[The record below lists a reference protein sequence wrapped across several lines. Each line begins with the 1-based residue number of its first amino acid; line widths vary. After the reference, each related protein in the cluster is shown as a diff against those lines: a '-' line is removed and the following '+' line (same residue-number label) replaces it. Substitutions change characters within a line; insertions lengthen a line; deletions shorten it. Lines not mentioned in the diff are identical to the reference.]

1 MFDTSVQLGRWRQ
14 TYSGVILPA
23 LYFLAVLS
31 VFHETVMSMVKVWVE
46 GETFAHGFLVLPIS
60 LWLIGRQRAALVGQ
74 NVNPSPW
81 VIVLTFL
88 GALLWLAGWLVDV
101 NLVQQLALVWIAVT
115 GIWALIGT
123 ELAKRIAFPL
133 CFLFLAVPMG
143 EGLIPPLMEL
153 TADSTEYLVRLS
165 GIPVYREG
173 MYLTLPTGHWS
184 VVEACSGV
192 RYLIASFTLGL
203 LYAYLSY
210 RSLRTQIIFIV
221 FAILLPVVANSLR
234 AYGIV
239 MIGHLSGME
248 LATGVDHLI
257 YGWVFF
263 GVVMLLL
270 FWVGSFWQ
278 EAEPQF
284 LVSESDAGNTFVD
297 RTTSFSQPKVLL
309 LLLLVLIAAP
319 GFSGV
324 FASNQLESA
333 QALQP
338 AKPAPGW
345 IITKDPQWEWLPNQN
360 GADRVTHEYYLGES
374 IVMVGLYQYLNQ
386 VPGAELVSSGEAWRI
401 DRSLWRL
408 VKEQTRQVNVGVED
422 IYVDEAELAKS
433 SEQLRLLVWSF
444 YRVGS
449 EYTANP
455 YRVKVLEAK
464 QVLFEGRRVGSR
476 LFLATPLVKDKD
488 ESRRVLEN
496 FMHSHLR
503 NIEDALNKK

>member
-1 MFDTSVQLGRWRQ
+1 
-14 TYSGVILPA
+14 
-23 LYFLAVLS
+23 
-31 VFHETVMSMVKVWVE
+31 
-46 GETFAHGFLVLPIS
+46 
-60 LWLIGRQRAALVGQ
+60 
-74 NVNPSPW
+74 
-81 VIVLTFL
+81 
-88 GALLWLAGWLVDV
+88 
-101 NLVQQLALVWIAVT
+101 
-115 GIWALIGT
+115 
-123 ELAKRIAFPL
+123 
-133 CFLFLAVPMG
+133 
-143 EGLIPPLMEL
+143 
-153 TADSTEYLVRLS
+153 
-165 GIPVYREG
+165 